1 MGKGVLKGVCGTGI
15 ETPEKRTDS
24 LKEQFEIMKIIFMG
38 TPDFAVGALEALL
51 KAGHEV
57 TAVVTQPDKQKG
69 RDRKVQFSPVKE
81 CALAHGLTVLQ
92 PARIKTREA
101 VEELKKYEADIF
113 VVAAFGQILSKEILE
128 MPRYGCIN
136 IHASLLPKY
145 RGASPIQYAILNG
158 DDVTGVT
165 IMQMNEGM
173 DTGDILTMKAIPVE
187 KDDTGGSLFE
197 KLSALGAEL
206 LIKTLPKIEAG
217 EIIPVKQQ
225 EDATHV
231 RMLTK
236 NMGRIDWKKDA
247 DVLERLV
254 RGMNPWPSAYC
265 SFRGKSLKVWRA
277 EISREEQKEEIV
289 RTGFFRHSEEKETI
303 PGEVLLVKKDSI
315 YVQTGRDVLVLK
327 EVQFE
332 GKKRMP
338 VQDFLLGC
346 QVKAGEF
353 FES

>member
-1 MGKGVLKGVCGTGI
+1 MRV
-15 ETPEKRTDS
+15 
-24 LKEQFEIMKIIFMG
+24 IFMG

-51 KAGHEV
+51 DAGHRV
-57 TAVVTQPDKQKG
+57 VAVITQPDKQRG
-69 RDRKVQFSPVKE
+69 RDRKLQYSPVKE

-92 PARIKTREA
+92 PAKIKAPEA
-101 VEELKKYEADIF
+101 VEELRKYEADIF
-113 VVAAFGQILSKEILE
+113 VVAAFGQILSQEILE
-128 MPRYGCIN
+128 MPKYGCIN

-187 KDDTGGSLFE
+187 KNDTGGSLFE
-197 KLSALGAEL
+197 KLSVLGANL
-206 LIKTLPKIEAG
+206 LVKTLPKIEAG

-225 EDATHV
+225 EEDASYV

-236 NMGRIDWKKDA
+236 DMGRIDWKRDA
-247 DVLERLV
+247 DALERLV

-265 SFRGKSLKVWRA
+265 SFRGKSLKVWAA
-277 EISREEQKEEIV
+277 EVSFEEQKEESGYA
-289 RTGFFRHSEEKETI
+289 GFFRHNENREI
-303 PGEVLLVKKDSI
+303 NPGEVLLVTKDSI
-315 YVQTGRDVLVLK
+315 CVQTGKGVLVLK
-327 EVQFE
+327 EVQLE

-346 QVKAGEF
+346 QVKAGEV
-353 FES
+353 FE

>member
-1 MGKGVLKGVCGTGI
+1 MRV
-15 ETPEKRTDS
+15 
-24 LKEQFEIMKIIFMG
+24 IFMG

-51 KAGHEV
+51 DAGHRV
-57 TAVVTQPDKQKG
+57 VAVVTQPDKQRG
-69 RDRKVQFSPVKE
+69 RDRKLQYSPVKE

-92 PARIKTREA
+92 PAKIKAPEA
-101 VEELKKYEADIF
+101 VEELRKYEADIF
-113 VVAAFGQILSKEILE
+113 VVAAFGQILSQEILE
-128 MPRYGCIN
+128 MPKYGCIN

-187 KDDTGGSLFE
+187 KNDTGGSLFE
-197 KLSALGAEL
+197 KLSVLGANL
-206 LIKTLPKIEAG
+206 LVKTLPKIEAG

-225 EDATHV
+225 EEDASYV

-236 NMGRIDWKKDA
+236 DMGRIDWKRDA
-247 DVLERLV
+247 DALERLV

-265 SFRGKSLKVWRA
+265 SFRGKSLKVWAA
-277 EISREEQKEEIV
+277 EVSFEEQKEESGYA
-289 RTGFFRHSEEKETI
+289 GFFRHNENREI
-303 PGEVLLVKKDSI
+303 NPGEVLLVTKDSI
-315 YVQTGRDVLVLK
+315 CVQTGKGVLVLK
-327 EVQFE
+327 EVQLE

-346 QVKAGEF
+346 QVKAGEV
-353 FES
+353 FE